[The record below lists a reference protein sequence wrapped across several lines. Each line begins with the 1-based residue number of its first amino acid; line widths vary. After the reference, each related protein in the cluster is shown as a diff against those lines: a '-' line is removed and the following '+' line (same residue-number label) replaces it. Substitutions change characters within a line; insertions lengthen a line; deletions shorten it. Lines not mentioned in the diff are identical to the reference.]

1 MRRLV
6 PGFVLAFVIALAS
19 VVLTQMP
26 AHACKCVSSDI
37 TQDARRADAVFTG
50 TVISVQKPPNDK
62 APEGETPPEGDK
74 GSATGVTTIMVEA
87 ERSWEGHVP
96 AQVELTTAASSAACG
111 VEDLEAD
118 KKYLFFAQSDNAK
131 LTIDSCGGTSL
142 FTAELGASITRL
154 LGEGRDPGA
163 ADKPAEVPAADREVI
178 ADSAPAGFTKI
189 AAPGGA
195 LAVVGVLGLL
205 VLRRFSG
212 VRQS

>member
-6 PGFVLAFVIALAS
+6 PGFVLAFVVALAS

-50 TVISVQKPPNDK
+50 TVISIQKPSGK

-74 GSATGVTTIMVEA
+74 GSTTGVTTIIVEA

-96 AQVELTTAASSAACG
+96 KQVELTTAASSAACG
-111 VEDLEAD
+111 IENLEAD

-142 FTAELGASITRL
+142 FTAALGASITRL

-163 ADKPAEVPAADREVI
+163 ADKPAEAPAADREVI
-178 ADSAPAGFTKI
+178 ADNAPAGFTKI

-195 LAVVGVLGLL
+195 LVIVGILGLL